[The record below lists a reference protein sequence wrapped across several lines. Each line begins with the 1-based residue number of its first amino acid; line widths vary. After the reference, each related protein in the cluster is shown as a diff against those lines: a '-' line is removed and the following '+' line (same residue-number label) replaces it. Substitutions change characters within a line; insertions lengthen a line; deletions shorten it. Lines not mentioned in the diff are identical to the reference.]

1 MYNNDSNSLD
11 TGAPDIRLTGNQRM
25 ASASDPMAEANDIA
39 LDMFGKPYHELTPPE
54 LELFNEEMLRL
65 MQKVR
70 APQQNSGIMAAGP
83 GTYTQNRKQM
93 MAGGGIA
100 GLEKRQGYFLGDLV
114 RKIKDDIIPN
124 ELKENP
130 VLTAALIGGGINQFG
145 LPDFLTESMG
155 MGSDVGQN
163 WLGNLLGRDLVL
175 GDTGMFEGGS
185 DKPDLINFG
194 NLFGTKDVST
204 AEQELLKRGIGG
216 GDYEGEAYGTK
227 SIADYIKEG
236 VLGSTDNQGFKLTD
250 PSTWMGGITN
260 AISSA
265 ASPYLGEGTSRRVNP
280 LYPLGIGAAV
290 GKYVSGF
297 PKD

>member
-145 LPDFLTESMG
+145 LPDVLTEKMG

-163 WLGNLLGRDLVL
+163 WLGDLLGKDLVFGL
-175 GDTGMFEGGS
+175 GGEQL
-185 DKPDLINFG
+185 P
-194 NLFGTKDVST
+194 T
-204 AEQELLKRGIGG
+204 ASQYPIGG
-216 GDYEGEAYGTK
+216 FD
-227 SIADYIKEG
+227 
-236 VLGSTDNQGFKLTD
+236 Q
-250 PSTWMGGITN
+250 
-260 AISSA
+260 
-265 ASPYLGEGTSRRVNP
+265 
-280 LYPLGIGAAV
+280 
-290 GKYVSGF
+290 
-297 PKD
+297 